1 MKIEKVLFSIED
13 GTMDCV
19 GGVRTEY
26 LPLLYKDTDVFNIKA
41 TTDGHNVNISLTGYE
56 LDNLVSILRRR
67 I

>member
-1 MKIEKVLFSIED
+1 MKIEKVLISIED

-26 LPLLYKDTDVFNIKA
+26 LPFKYTDEMEFKIKA
-41 TTDGHNVNISLTGYE
+41 VGPDANIQITLTGKE
-56 LDNLVSILRRR
+56 LDNLTHVLRYK

>member
-1 MKIEKVLFSIED
+1 MKIEKVVVSIED

-41 TTDGHNVNISLTGYE
+41 TTEGSNVQISLTGYE
-56 LDNLVSILRRR
+56 LDNLINVLRRR